1 VAGEPVTEAE
11 LEALIAPQLAELR
24 QREHQLRT
32 QAVEELISRRLL
44 DREAKRRG
52 MTVEALLKAEVDPKA
67 VPTDAD
73 RKALY
78 EANKSRFAGK
88 SEAEAMKEIEPAVR
102 QQKRRDRQGEYVR
115 ELRGK
120 SKVEVRLEPLRVELR
135 LPASAPSR
143 GGPASAPVTVVE
155 FSDFQCPY
163 CSRAQ
168 PTLRKVRETYG
179 DKVRFVFVDFP
190 LDFHPLAQKAHEAA
204 YCAEDQGKF
213 WPMYDRLFSSEG
225 KLDVPNLKAYATELG
240 LDATAFGT
248 CLDSGKHAA
257 RTETAMEEGARN
269 GVTGTPA
276 FFINGR
282 MLVGAQPF
290 ESFASV
296 IEDELERA
304 ARKQR

>member
-1 VAGEPVTEAE
+1 MGVQSQDFQFLVSKDGSKILQGQVFDVSQNP
-11 LEALIAPQLAELR
+11 
-24 QREHQLRT
+24 
-32 QAVEELISRRLL
+32 
-44 DREAKRRG
+44 
-52 MTVEALLKAEVDPKA
+52 
-67 VPTDAD
+67 
-73 RKALY
+73 
-78 EANKSRFAGK
+78 FK
-88 SEAEAMKEIEPAVR
+88 SENDKLKTDFEPSL
-102 QQKRRDRQGEYVR
+102 G
-115 ELRGK
+115 
-120 SKVEVRLEPLRVELR
+120 
-135 LPASAPSR
+135 AP
-143 GGPASAPVTVVE
+143 GADVVLVE

-179 DKVRFVFVDFP
+179 EKVRFVFVDFP

-225 KLDVPNLKAYATELG
+225 KLDIANLKAYATELG
-240 LDATAFGT
+240 LDAKAFGT
-248 CLDSGKHAA
+248 CLDSGKHAE
-257 RTETAMEEGARN
+257 RTETAMSEGARN

-304 ARKQR
+304 ARKQ